1 MARKKSL
8 DQGPVLRQQILDNAS
23 RLFHDRGFAGTSIR
37 DIAEAVGISSS
48 TMYHHFTN
56 KQEVLSAIITKF
68 MDDFNVA
75 TIPVLADETLS
86 VTDRLCAVIRIHV
99 EMSDDRRHELL
110 VGNPVKFALDAEQAR
125 RLVNQQWE
133 YNHAVRSLMET
144 GCREGVLEVEDAE
157 LATLALLD
165 MLNGIREW
173 FREDDRL
180 TRDQIIWHY
189 TRLALRLLGSSSTPT
204 DGYPKVPELEPG
216 IPAAVR

>member
-23 RLFHDRGFAGTSIR
+23 RLFHERGFAATSIR

-68 MDDFNVA
+68 MDDFNTA
-75 TIPVLADETLS
+75 TIPLLTDETLD
-86 VTDRLCAVIRIHV
+86 VTDRLSKVIRIHV

-110 VGNPVKFALDAEQAR
+110 VGNPVKFALNPEQAR
-125 RLVNQQWE
+125 RLVKQQWD
-133 YNHAVRSLMET
+133 YNHAVRSLIET
-144 GCREGVLEVEDAE
+144 GCREGVMAVEDPG

-180 TRDQIIWHY
+180 TRDQIISHY
-189 TRLALRLLGSSSTPT
+189 TRLALRLLGSTSTLP
-204 DGYPKVPELEPG
+204 DGKPAVPGLDTRT
-216 IPAAVR
+216 PAPVR

>member
-8 DQGPVLRQQILDNAS
+8 DQGPVLRQQILDSAS

-56 KQEVLSAIITKF
+56 KQEVLSAIVTKF

-99 EMSDDRRHELL
+99 EMSDARRHELL

-133 YNHAVRSLMET
+133 YNHAVRSLIDT
-144 GCREGVLEVEDAE
+144 GCKDGVLDVEDSE

-173 FREDDRL
+173 FRPDDRL
-180 TRDQIIWHY
+180 TRDQIISRY
-189 TRLALRLLGSSSTPT
+189 TRLALRLLGSTSIVM
-204 DGYPKVPELEPG
+204 DGDPDASELG
-216 IPAAVR
+216 SRIPAPAR